1 MLIYLKG
8 GERIVQRPRNS
19 YIPYPLPI
27 FPNTYMLDTSKNRQ
41 KNMQFGKGGL
51 NRTPLLTLK
60 IEKNAYLHETVWV
73 ETTASSRKM
82 NTENFEKIGN
92 SISSMHYLLVKS
104 SKKGVFIANR
114 KPSYYK
120 RC

>member
-1 MLIYLKG
+1 MAKG
-8 GERIVQRPRNS
+8 ALFRGV
-19 YIPYPLPI
+19 
-27 FPNTYMLDTSKNRQ
+27 
-41 KNMQFGKGGL
+41 
-51 NRTPLLTLK
+51 LLALK

-73 ETTASSRKM
+73 ETTALSRKM

-92 SISSMHYLLVKS
+92 SVSSMHYLLVKS

-114 KPSYYK
+114 KPSYYE

>member
-1 MLIYLKG
+1 MQD
-8 GERIVQRPRNS
+8 GERIVQRPKNS

-27 FPNTYMLDTSKNRQ
+27 FPNSYMLDSSPKQTKRTYNLARGAQNRYA
-41 KNMQFGKGGL
+41 
-51 NRTPLLTLK
+51 LLALK
-60 IEKNAYLHETVWV
+60 IEKNAYLYETVWV

-82 NTENFEKIGN
+82 NTENFEKLGN

-114 KPSYYK
+114 KPSYYT
-120 RC
+120 RY